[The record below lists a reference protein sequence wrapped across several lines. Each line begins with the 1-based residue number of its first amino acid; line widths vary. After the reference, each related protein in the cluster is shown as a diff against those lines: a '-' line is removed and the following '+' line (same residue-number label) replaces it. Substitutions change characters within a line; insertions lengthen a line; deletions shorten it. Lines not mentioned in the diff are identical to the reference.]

1 MNIYSNRPATYLN
14 INKNSSGKPFTFNTN
29 LKPLEK
35 INMSIVKFRMNHLIN
50 NITEENNQLNFSTF
64 SITIP
69 PKFYTAFEL
78 RDYLNNVLSPHS
90 IVCVFEDY
98 RFKFVSINIFTIL
111 STSTCK
117 RVLGL
122 GDNDQSATLYPA
134 YTLICPKKADLNQHY
149 VRILA
154 PELSSDWLSSTRN
167 RDKTL
172 IEIPINCLYGEVIY
186 YDTEL
191 SFLLHK
197 TNLRA
202 LTIIL
207 QDDYGNV
214 IEDDYDLTLK
224 FEYVFLPQDPE
235 IVVEDEKKDDD
246 EIDLSKFEHYDGN
259 VKVKTIGGF
268 AI

>member
-1 MNIYSNRPATYLN
+1 MFTNRSATYLN
-14 INKNSSGKPFTFNTN
+14 INKNSSGKPFTFNNN

-35 INMSIVKFRMNHLIN
+35 INMSIVKFRMNNLIN
-50 NITEENNQLNFSTF
+50 NITEANNQLIFSTF

-69 PKFYTAFEL
+69 PKYYTAIQL

-90 IVCVFEDY
+90 IVCVYEDY
-98 RFKFVSINIFTIL
+98 RFKFVSINAFTIL

-122 GDNDQSATLYPA
+122 GDTNQTATLYPA
-134 YTLICPKKADLNQHY
+134 YTLICPNKCDLNQHY
-149 VRILA
+149 IRIIT
-154 PELSSDWLSSTRN
+154 PELSSDWLSNTRN

-172 IEIPINCLYGEVIY
+172 IEIPINCLYGQVIY
-186 YDTEL
+186 FDNIT

-235 IVVEDEKKDDD
+235 IVVEEEKKED
-246 EIDLSKFEHYDGN
+246 EVDLSKFEHYDGR
-259 VKVKTIGGF
+259 VKVKSISGF